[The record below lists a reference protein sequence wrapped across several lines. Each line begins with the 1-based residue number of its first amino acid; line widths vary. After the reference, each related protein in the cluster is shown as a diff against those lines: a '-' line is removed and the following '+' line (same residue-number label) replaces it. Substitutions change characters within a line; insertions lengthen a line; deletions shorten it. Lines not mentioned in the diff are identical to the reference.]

1 MCNLPIKRK
10 KKSKG
15 QFVHGIPQKGH
26 TEKVEQTKL
35 IGIRIYMLE
44 LINPTVLAEYMLNW
58 FDNVLGIFNDKT
70 WKKWRFILN

>member
-1 MCNLPIKRK
+1 
-10 KKSKG
+10 
-15 QFVHGIPQKGH
+15 
-26 TEKVEQTKL
+26 
-35 IGIRIYMLE
+35 MLE